1 MYHGAHELCDVAWV
15 VFDEVPR
22 FLRRSHLVSLLVQ
35 VHYLQDLERGVVWEE
50 SIIMTG
56 STMQHARFVLLS
68 ATLPNADKF
77 AQWISLLH
85 DQPCH
90 VLITHNR
97 PVPLE
102 HYIMPA
108 GASGLYLAKSSDG
121 VFHVRN
127 VEAALAEFRREG
139 RKSCSSTVDLLRVIT
154 RCIDDGLAPAI
165 VFAFA
170 RRECEASAA
179 ACARK
184 YKDGLLSADEQNSV
198 SQLFD
203 AALATLDECDRQL
216 PQIKGLLPLL
226 QKGIAVHHSGMLP
239 ILREAVELLFQEGH
253 VRVLFATETFSL
265 GLNMPARCCIFSSAR
280 KFDGHVTRWVSSG
293 EYIQMSGRAGRR
305 GIDDKGI
312 VIVMLEEELD
322 PQQAQQIM
330 SGVADAMSSTF
341 KVSYNLVLNATRS
354 SNTDPETIVM
364 QSFFSYLQ
372 TEEGICNA
380 ADTAADLKSAA
391 SAISV
396 NEEPL
401 LAEFAVLEERMARL
415 QQKHSLIVSAPDVA
429 LPFLVPGRVVAL
441 CGDWGHGL
449 VLAWHKRTRP
459 DGRRA
464 LPLVQEAERWVC
476 DVLVFIAQDSSAS
489 GISGSSSQSLTPGW
503 NLASD
508 LSRVTAVVLPF
519 ILSCVHRL
527 CAVSLPLPPVMSG
540 GSDGSA
546 IKIMCKIK
554 SMVEDAGGQ
563 LPDVDLTPAFSEKKD
578 CTGLDFF
585 QNQKLM
591 QGLQRKI
598 TEHSALPLRA
608 IDPENFEKWTEK
620 RRLMERSRNAAQG
633 ELDHAVVRF
642 SKELRLR
649 RRVLKHLNYMEAMG
663 CLTTKGIAACELS
676 SCEELVLVEALFCGA
691 FVALEPSDCAAL
703 ASIFVAEEKFSSSCA
718 VVARLRPQLEIFER
732 AMQTI
737 VAAEREIGV
746 QGRGVVEQNVS
757 FIDIVAA
764 WASGATF
771 MSVMEM
777 TDKFEGS
784 VVRGLRRL
792 AEVLLQLTDAM
803 HAVGDM
809 ELKAKF
815 EKATFQSSCVSSK
828 FH

>member
-1 MYHGAHELCDVAWV
+1 
-15 VFDEVPR
+15 
-22 FLRRSHLVSLLVQ
+22 
-35 VHYLQDLERGVVWEE
+35 
-50 SIIMTG
+50 MTG
-56 STMQHARFVLLS
+56 CTMKRARFVLLS

-127 VEAALAEFRREG
+127 MEAAIAEFRRAG
-139 RKSCSSTVDLLRVIT
+139 RKSSSSTVDLLRVIS
-154 RCIDDGLAPAI
+154 RCINDGLAPAI

-184 YKDGLLSADEQNSV
+184 FKDGLLNAEEQNSV

-203 AALATLDECDRQL
+203 AALATLDEGDRQL
-216 PQIKGLLPLL
+216 PQITGLLPLL

-354 SNTDPETIVM
+354 SNTNPETIVM
-364 QSFFSYLQ
+364 QSFYSYLQ
-372 TEEGICNA
+372 TEEGCGVA
-380 ADTAADLKSAA
+380 ADTAADIKSAA
-391 SAISV
+391 AAIVV

-401 LAEFAVLEERMARL
+401 FAELAVLEEHMAKA
-415 QQKHSLIVSAPDVA
+415 QQAHTLIVSAPDIA
-429 LPFLVPGRVVAL
+429 LPFLVPGRIVAL
-441 CGDWGHGL
+441 CGEWGHGL

-459 DGRRA
+459 DGRRS
-464 LPLVQEAERWVC
+464 LPLAQEAERWVC
-476 DVLVFIAQDSSAS
+476 DVLVFVSQDAATS
-489 GISGSSSQSLTPGW
+489 GVSGATSQSPAPGW
-503 NLASD
+503 NLAPD
-508 LSRVTAVVLPF
+508 PSRVAAVVLPF

-527 CAVSLPLPPVMSG
+527 CAVTLPLPPVISS

-554 SMVEDAGGQ
+554 SMVDDAGGQ
-563 LPDVDLTPAFSEKKD
+563 LPDVDLTPAFGDNEDEASVTMATLYHK
-578 CTGLDFF
+578 
-585 QNQKLM
+585 NQDLLRSI
-591 QGLQRKI
+591 QHRIAQ
-598 TEHSALPLRA
+598 HAALPLRTS
-608 IDPENFEKWTEK
+608 DPENFEKWTEK
-620 RRLMERSRNAAQG
+620 RRLMERSRNAEQG
-633 ELDHAVVRF
+633 QLDHAVVRF

-649 RRVLKHLNYMEAMG
+649 RRVLKHLDYMEAMG
-663 CLTTKGIAACELS
+663 GLTTKGIAACELS
-676 SCEELVLVEALFCGA
+676 SCEDLVLVEALFCGA

-703 ASIFVAEEKFSSSCA
+703 ASVVVAEEKFSGACTA
-718 VVARLRPQLEIFER
+718 VSRLRPQLEIFER
-732 AMQTI
+732 AMHTI

-746 QGRGVVEQNVS
+746 QGRGVAEQNVS

-764 WASGATF
+764 WASGASF
-771 MSVMEM
+771 VSVMEM

-792 AEVLLQLTDAM
+792 AELLVQLTDAM

-815 EKATFQSSCVSSK
+815 EKVNQTPTRLKTCCCPWPALNEALTQPFLHRRACQ
-828 FH
+828 

>member
-1 MYHGAHELCDVAWV
+1 MK
-15 VFDEVPR
+15 R
-22 FLRRSHLVSLLVQ
+22 
-35 VHYLQDLERGVVWEE
+35 
-50 SIIMTG
+50 
-56 STMQHARFVLLS
+56 ARFVLLS

-102 HYIMPA
+102 HYVMPA

-121 VFHVRN
+121 VFHVSN
-127 VEAALAEFRREG
+127 MEAAIAEFRREG
-139 RKSCSSTVDLLRVIT
+139 RKSTSSTVDLLRVIT
-154 RCIDDGLAPAI
+154 RCIKDGLAPLI

-179 ACARK
+179 ACALK
-184 YKDGLLSADEQNSV
+184 FKDGLLSAEEQSSV
-198 SQLFD
+198 EQLFD
-203 AALATLDECDRQL
+203 AALATLDEGDRQL
-216 PQIKGLLPLL
+216 PQITGLLPLL
-226 QKGIAVHHSGMLP
+226 RKGIAVHHSGMLP

-354 SNTDPETIVM
+354 SSTNPETIVL

-372 TEEGICNA
+372 TEEGGEMA
-380 ADTAADLKSAA
+380 ADTAADLQSAA
-391 SAISV
+391 AAIHVKDES
-396 NEEPL
+396 L
-401 LAEFAVLEERMARL
+401 LAELAVLEERMASA
-415 QQKHSLIVSAPDVA
+415 QQAHSLTVSAPDVA

-459 DGRRA
+459 DGRRS

-476 DVLVFIAQDSSAS
+476 DVLVFAVQDAAEAGGAAS
-489 GISGSSSQSLTPGW
+489 VAPQSPAPGW
-503 NLASD
+503 SAASNP
-508 LSRVTAVVLPF
+508 SRVVAVVLPF
-519 ILSCVHRL
+519 ILSCVQRI
-527 CAVSLPLPPVMSG
+527 CAVSLPLPPIISG
-540 GSDGSA
+540 GSDGTAMKLMS
-546 IKIMCKIK
+546 KIK
-554 SMVEDAGGQ
+554 SIVDDAGGQ
-563 LPDVDLTPAFSEKKD
+563 LPDIDPSPAFCDNQDGASVS
-578 CTGLDFF
+578 FF
-585 QNQKLM
+585 ENQERM
-591 QGLQRKI
+591 QSLQRSI
-598 TEHSALPLRA
+598 TQHPALHFRSL
-608 IDPENFEKWTEK
+608 DPENFENWTEK

-633 ELDHAVVRF
+633 QLDHAVVRF

-649 RRVLKHLNYMEAMG
+649 RRVLKRLDYMDAMG
-663 CLTTKGIAACELS
+663 GLTSKGIAACELS
-676 SCEELVLVEALFCGA
+676 SCEDLVLVEALFCGA
-691 FVALEPSDCAAL
+691 FVALEPCDCAAL
-703 ASIFVAEEKFSSSCA
+703 ASIVVAEEKFSSACK
-718 VVARLRPQLEIFER
+718 VVTRLRPQLEIFER

-737 VAAEREIGV
+737 VAAERELGV
-746 QGRGVVEQNVS
+746 QGRGVSEQNVS
-757 FIDIVAA
+757 FADIVAT
-764 WASGATF
+764 WASGASF

-792 AEVLLQLTDAM
+792 SEVLLQLTDAM

-815 EKATFQSSCVSSK
+815 EQVLASRLARIELLKSPYLCRHARRS
-828 FH
+828 